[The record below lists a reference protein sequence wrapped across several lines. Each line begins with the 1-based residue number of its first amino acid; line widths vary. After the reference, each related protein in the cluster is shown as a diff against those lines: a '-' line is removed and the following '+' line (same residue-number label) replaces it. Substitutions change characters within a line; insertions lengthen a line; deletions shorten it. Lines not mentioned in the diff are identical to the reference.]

1 MLPQKNE
8 ILIDPLEELERRVKM
23 ALETYSNVHR
33 GSGHFSLI
41 TTELYEQA
49 RSIIL
54 SYLKLDKSKYIII
67 FCTPLQVE
75 ALKTQVKPLDY
86 KLITSEEIGLP
97 IGLQAMA
104 VKKKALS
111 KGTPFQTGGSVVK
124 IVSPNSVVWADAP
137 QKFEAGT
144 PSVINAIT
152 FAIALKIMSKLGID
166 CFNRQ
171 SKSNS
176 SNFSIEDIY
185 RDELSEYSGAH
196 LLAELRKQLIGYALT
211 VPTAGSEKPFINLD
225 NAASTPTFFPI
236 YNTVC
241 KIWKESKENY
251 PGIIREVKK
260 IVAGFLGASLEKY
273 DVIFTGNTTEAL
285 NITARFI
292 QNECKE
298 NPDFVIL
305 NTLLEHNSNELP
317 WRYISGAS
325 LIRLSVD
332 DDGFINLDEL
342 ESILIKYNKECIY
355 GGKRIRIVAISGASN
370 VLGTFNDIEA
380 ISKIAHKYSARILID
395 GAQVAAHRNVS
406 IDKCGIDYFVFSGHK
421 VYAPFGS
428 GVLLIKKEYISAD
441 DSELQRIRTSG
452 EENVAG
458 IAALGKAIE
467 LLQRIGIDVI
477 EKAEKKLVHRLLKGF
492 SEIPDI
498 EIFGIKDLNSK
509 KINQRGGVISFCMKN
524 IPHNLAAKELAEQG
538 GIGVRT
544 GCFCTHL
551 LVKHLLN
558 INSAVNFSAKAGFV
572 LLPKLT
578 RIFLPGIVRVSFGI
592 ENTEDDVDVLI
603 KILKKIANKQISPV
617 NKLLALNRNGT
628 PFLPGTNEQKQ
639 MQEHLK
645 THIQKV
651 YSFH

>member
-8 ILIDPLEELERRVKM
+8 ILVDPFEELERRVKS

-33 GSGHFSLI
+33 GSGHYSLI

-54 SYLKLDKSKYIII
+54 DYLKLDKRKYIII

-75 ALKTQVKPLDY
+75 ALKMQIKPLDY
-86 KLITSEEIGLP
+86 KLITCEEIGLP
-97 IGLQAMA
+97 IGLRAIA

-152 FAIALKIMSKLGID
+152 LAIALRITEEFGID

-171 SKSNS
+171 SE
-176 SNFSIEDIY
+176 SNFSIEEIY
-185 RDELSEYSGAH
+185 EDELWEYSGEQ
-196 LLAELRKQLIGYALT
+196 LLNELRKQLIGYALT
-211 VPTAGSEKPFINLD
+211 VPIAGSEKPFINLD

-241 KIWKESKENY
+241 KIWKEPKENY
-251 PGIIREVKK
+251 PDIIREVKK
-260 IVAGFLGASLEKY
+260 IVAGFLGVSLEKY

-298 NPDFVIL
+298 NSDFVIL

-325 LIRLSVD
+325 LIRLSID
-332 DDGFINLDEL
+332 DDGFINPDEL

-355 GGKRIRIVAISGASN
+355 GKKRVQIIAISGASN

-380 ISKIAHKYSARILID
+380 ISKIAHKYNARILVD
-395 GAQVAAHRNVS
+395 GAQVIAHRNVNM
-406 IDKCGIDYFVFSGHK
+406 DKCGIDYFVFSGHK
-421 VYAPFGS
+421 LYAPFGS
-428 GVLLIKKEYISAD
+428 GVLLIKKEYINAD
-441 DSELQRIRTSG
+441 DSELQKIRTSG

-477 EKAEKKLVHRLLKGF
+477 EEAEKNLVHRLLKGF
-492 SEIPDI
+492 SEIPNI

-509 KINQRGGVISFCMKN
+509 KINQRGGVVSFCLKN

-558 INSAVNFSAKAGFV
+558 INSAVNFSTKVGFI

-592 ENTEDDVDVLI
+592 ENTENDVDVLI
-603 KILKKIANKQISPV
+603 KVLKKIANKQISPV

-628 PFLPGTNEQKQ
+628 PFLPETIEQKQ
-639 MQEHLK
+639 IEEHLK
-645 THIQKV
+645 TRIQKV